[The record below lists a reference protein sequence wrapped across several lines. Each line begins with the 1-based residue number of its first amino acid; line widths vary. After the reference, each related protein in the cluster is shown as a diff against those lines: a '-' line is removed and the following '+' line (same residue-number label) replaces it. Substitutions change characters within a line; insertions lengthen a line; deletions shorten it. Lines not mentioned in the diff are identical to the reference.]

1 MVDGSTL
8 LRLKRSA
15 SKRKN
20 RELLMAADKSVST
33 RLAKALKYLELAR
46 TSRELTY
53 DSIPF
58 VVAAEYM
65 IQEAQSRNSSDKV
78 QG

>member
-1 MVDGSTL
+1 MT
-8 LRLKRSA
+8 K
-15 SKRKN
+15 
-20 RELLMAADKSVST
+20 ADTSVAT

-46 TSRELTY
+46 TSRELAY

-65 IQEAQSRNSSDKV
+65 IQEAQERNGGSK
-78 QG
+78 G

>member
-1 MVDGSTL
+1 MP
-8 LRLKRSA
+8 K
-15 SKRKN
+15 
-20 RELLMAADKSVST
+20 ADTSVAT

-46 TSRELTY
+46 TSRELAY

-65 IQEAQSRNSSDKV
+65 IQEAVDRNTKHELQS
-78 QG
+78 

>member
-1 MVDGSTL
+1 ML
-8 LRLKRSA
+8 LRLRRSV
-15 SKRKN
+15 SKRK
-20 RELLMAADKSVST
+20 RRPMAADKSVQA

-46 TSRELTY
+46 TSRELAY

-65 IQEAQSRNSSDKV
+65 IQEAQERNGGSK
-78 QG
+78 G

>member
-1 MVDGSTL
+1 M
-8 LRLKRSA
+8 
-15 SKRKN
+15 SKP
-20 RELLMAADKSVST
+20 DVSVST

-46 TSRELTY
+46 TSRELAY

-65 IQEAQSRNSSDKV
+65 IQEAQGRNSVAK
-78 QG
+78 